1 MQDLVELLI
10 AFILGF
16 VMKLLLDTECKTR
29 LVEGGIF
36 EQGVKDGTKQMF
48 NKSAMTTVV
57 TAFMNG
63 LFSY

>member
-36 EQGVKDGTKQMF
+36 DNFKKGLNNGEKKMF
-48 NKSAMTTVV
+48 
-57 TAFMNG
+57 
-63 LFSY
+63 L